1 VTLRTNA
8 EDLVV
13 MAVTA
18 FVSAPTLPRPPY
30 RPDVEG
36 MSQVPI
42 GMAGVVY
49 NVRVGDPAFGW
60 AGDHV
65 EPGVSVSHPDPAVDH
80 ALHYL
85 TCVGNEARVVTGLAA
100 GARGVVVGEHA
111 RLLVDFPPEVLERL
125 CIGDE
130 ILIRTHG
137 RGLRLLDFPG
147 IQVKKA
153 SPLLLERWGLRV
165 SAAGRLQVP
174 VVAILPPTILGS
186 GAELTPEFVDQD
198 LMTGDR
204 AALAEWGADR
214 LRLGDLVAVQDADGT
229 LHIGRQALRDAMYA
243 TENFQGLTG
252 VLTCTPTGDCAN
264 PTIGVYQYHVGQ
276 YPPELIWQPSD

>member
-1 VTLRTNA
+1 
-8 EDLVV
+8 

-214 LRLGDLVAVQDADGT
+214 LRLGDLVAVQDAD
-229 LHIGRQALRDAMYA
+229 HRYGRGYRP
-243 TENFQGLTG
+243 GS
-252 VLTCTPTGDCAN
+252 V
-264 PTIGVYQYHVGQ
+264 TIGLIMHGDSPVGGHGPGCQ
-276 YPPELIWQPSD
+276 DLLVCAHGEIEPVLDPKANIAHILGLR